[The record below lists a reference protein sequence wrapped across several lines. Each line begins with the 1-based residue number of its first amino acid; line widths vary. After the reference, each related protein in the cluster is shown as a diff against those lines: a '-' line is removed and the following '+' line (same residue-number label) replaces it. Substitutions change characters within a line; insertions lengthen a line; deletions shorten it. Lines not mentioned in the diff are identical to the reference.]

1 VRQHVQQLDAAR
13 LRRPIIP
20 AVFPF
25 QFMEE
30 HCHGEE
36 RLGADQECQM
46 AADQSPG
53 LGALPRGNELREL
66 IEAPGASTMRIIDAP
81 LGKNAFVAVQ
91 ALLYRAGAGLV
102 RPDMQDQLHQ
112 TPSARRKPNA

>member
-1 VRQHVQQLDAAR
+1 
-13 LRRPIIP
+13 
-20 AVFPF
+20 
-25 QFMEE
+25 
-30 HCHGEE
+30 
-36 RLGADQECQM
+36 M

-81 LGKNAFVAVQ
+81 LGKNAFVAVE